1 MTEIEVR
8 VAGGLEILG
17 SLEALG
23 AATSVSLD
31 LPADMSYDRYEALG
45 LALGRAHRTVAWM
58 IGDWLN
64 FGEKVHG
71 EKYAQAAEQ
80 INMAPQTL
88 LNYASVSR
96 KIPRERRRAELPF
109 SVHALVAPLEPKQQT
124 LWLEKAVKNDWKR
137 EELREH
143 LRPPEPL
150 PPVVG
155 EVVELEE
162 AARELVRVA
171 KKYGNDFLVAR
182 HSFLMLCAA
191 LGEDGL

>member
-17 SLEALG
+17 SLERLG

-31 LPADMSYDRYEALG
+31 LPADMTYERYEALG

-64 FGEKVHG
+64 FGELVHG
-71 EKYAQAAEQ
+71 DKYAQAAEQ

-96 KIPRERRRAELPF
+96 KIPRERRRPELPF
-109 SVHALVAPLEPKQQT
+109 SVHALVAPLEPTEQMF
-124 LWLEKAVKNDWKR
+124 WLDKAIENDWKR
-137 EELREH
+137 EDLREH
-143 LRPPEPL
+143 LRPPGPL

-155 EVVELEE
+155 EVIGLEQ
-162 AARELVRVA
+162 AVRELVRTA
-171 KKYGNDFLVAR
+171 KKYGDDFLVPR

-191 LGEDGL
+191 LGDDGS